1 MEVTRVR
8 SLAERLQKNMESVI
22 QGKSDVIAKVI
33 LTVLCEGHILLE
45 DLPGT
50 GKTTL
55 AKALAKSIDCRF
67 HRVQFTPD
75 LLPSD
80 LTGINFFDQK
90 TADFTFRPGPVFTNI
105 LLGDEINRA
114 TPRTQSSLLECME
127 ERQVSV
133 DGVTYPLEKPF
144 FVVATQNPV
153 EIQGTFPLP
162 EAQLDRFFMRL
173 SMGYPAPEFEKAML
187 SARLGSDPAEGLSA
201 VVSREELI
209 EAQQA
214 IRTVRVGDAVQDYL
228 IALVTGTRTHPTIRM
243 GVSPRGTLAL
253 QRAAQAHAAVEGRDF
268 VLPDDVKAVCV
279 DVLAH
284 RILCKGRSLTQ
295 GAEPSAAALRQIL
308 AETRV
313 PIEAEAR

>member
-1 MEVTRVR
+1 MEILQIRP
-8 SLAERLQKNMESVI
+8 LAERLQRNMESVI

-55 AKALAKSIDCRF
+55 AMALAKSIDCRF

-90 TADFTFRPGPVFTNI
+90 TSDFTFRPGPVFTNI

-133 DGVTYPLEKPF
+133 DGVTYSLEKPF
-144 FVVATQNPV
+144 FVIATQNPV

-187 SARLGSDPAEGLSA
+187 SARLEGDPAGALNA
-201 VVSREELI
+201 VVRREELV
-209 EAQQA
+209 EAQRA
-214 IRTVRVGDAVQDYL
+214 VRTVRVGGAVRDYL
-228 IALVTGTRTHPTIRM
+228 IELVTATRSHPAIRM

-253 QRAAQAHAAVEGRDF
+253 QRAAQAHAAVAGRDF
-268 VLPDDVKAVCV
+268 VLPDDVKAVCA

-295 GAEPSAAALRQIL
+295 GAEPATAVLSQIL

-313 PIEAEAR
+313 PIESAE

>member
-1 MEVTRVR
+1 MEILQIRP
-8 SLAERLQKNMESVI
+8 LAERLQRNMESVI

-90 TADFTFRPGPVFTNI
+90 TSDFTFRPGPVFTNI

-133 DGVTYPLEKPF
+133 DGVTYSLEKPF
-144 FVVATQNPV
+144 FVIATQNPV

-187 SARLGSDPAEGLSA
+187 SARLEGDPAGALNA
-201 VVSREELI
+201 VVRREELV
-209 EAQQA
+209 EAQRA
-214 IRTVRVGDAVQDYL
+214 VRTVRVGGAVRDYL
-228 IALVTGTRTHPTIRM
+228 IELVTATRSHPAIRM

-253 QRAAQAHAAVEGRDF
+253 QRAAQAHAAVAGRDF
-268 VLPDDVKAVCV
+268 VLPDDVKAVCA

-295 GAEPSAAALRQIL
+295 GAEPATAVLSQIL

-313 PIEAEAR
+313 PIESAE

>member
-1 MEVTRVR
+1 MEILQIRP
-8 SLAERLQKNMESVI
+8 LAERLQRNMESVI

-90 TADFTFRPGPVFTNI
+90 TSDFTFRPGPVFTNI

-133 DGVTYPLEKPF
+133 DGVTYSLEKPF
-144 FVVATQNPV
+144 FVIATQNPV

-162 EAQLDRFFMRL
+162 EAQSDRFFMRL

-187 SARLGSDPAEGLSA
+187 SARLEGDPAGALNA
-201 VVSREELI
+201 VVRREELV
-209 EAQQA
+209 EAQRA
-214 IRTVRVGDAVQDYL
+214 VRTVRVGGAVRDYL
-228 IALVTGTRTHPTIRM
+228 IELVTATRSHPAIRM

-253 QRAAQAHAAVEGRDF
+253 QRAAQAHAAVAGRDF
-268 VLPDDVKAVCV
+268 VLPDDVKAVCA

-295 GAEPSAAALRQIL
+295 GAEPATAVLSQIL

-313 PIEAEAR
+313 PIESAE

>member
-1 MEVTRVR
+1 MEISEIRP
-8 SLAERLQKNMESVI
+8 LAQRLQKNMEAVI

-90 TADFTFRPGPVFTNI
+90 AGDFTFRPGPVFTNI

-173 SMGYPAPEFEKAML
+173 SMGYPDAEFEKAML
-187 SARLGSDPAEGLSA
+187 SARLGSDPADRLNA
-201 VVSREELI
+201 VVSREELLA
-209 EAQQA
+209 AQQA
-214 IRTVRVGDAVQDYL
+214 VRTVRVGDAVQDYL
-228 IALVTGTRTHPTIRM
+228 IALVTATRSHPAIRM
-243 GVSPRGTLAL
+243 GVSPRGTIAL
-253 QRAAQAHAAVEGRDF
+253 QRASQAHAAADGRDF

-284 RILCKGRSLTQ
+284 RMLCKGRSLTQ
-295 GAEPSAAALRQIL
+295 GTEPCAVVLRQIL

-313 PIEAEAR
+313 PIESAV

>member
-1 MEVTRVR
+1 MEILQIRP
-8 SLAERLQKNMESVI
+8 LAERLQRNMESVI

-90 TADFTFRPGPVFTNI
+90 TSDFTFRPGPVFTNI

-133 DGVTYPLEKPF
+133 DGVTYSLENPF
-144 FVVATQNPV
+144 FVIATQNPV

-187 SARLGSDPAEGLSA
+187 SARLEGDPAGALNA
-201 VVSREELI
+201 VVRREELV

-214 IRTVRVGDAVQDYL
+214 VRTVRVGGAVRDYL
-228 IALVTGTRTHPTIRM
+228 IELVTATRSHPAIRM

-253 QRAAQAHAAVEGRDF
+253 QRAAQAHAAVAGRDF
-268 VLPDDVKAVCV
+268 VLPDDVKAVCA

-295 GAEPSAAALRQIL
+295 GAEPATAVLSQIL

-313 PIEAEAR
+313 PIESAE

>member
-1 MEVTRVR
+1 M
-8 SLAERLQKNMESVI
+8 NMDTEMIRTLTEKLEDNIRKVI
-22 QGKSDVIAKVI
+22 KGKDELIRKVI
-33 LTVLCEGHILLE
+33 LCVLCDGHILLE

-55 AKALAKSIDCRF
+55 AKALSKSIDCSFR
-67 HRVQFTPD
+67 RMQFTPD

-80 LTGINFFDQK
+80 LTGINFFDRK
-90 TADFTFRPGPVFTNI
+90 ENEFVFKPGPVFTNI

-127 ERQVSV
+127 EHQVTV
-133 DGVTYPLEKPF
+133 DGVTHPLAQPF
-144 FVVATQNPV
+144 FVIATQNPV

-173 SMGYPAPEFEKAML
+173 SMGYPDKDYEMALLQGKQQ
-187 SARLGSDPAEGLSA
+187 SDPLHTLPS
-201 VVSREELI
+201 VITREELI
-209 EAQQA
+209 AAQE
-214 IRTVRVGDAVQDYL
+214 TVRQVTVSDAVRGYMVD
-228 IALVTGTRTHPTIRM
+228 LVRATRSDNNIRM

-253 QRAAQAHAAVEGRDF
+253 MRAAQAHAAMDGRDF

-284 RILCKGRSLTQ
+284 RILCRGRSLTQ
-295 GAEPSAAALRQIL
+295 SGTLAAEVLGIILRD
-308 AETRV
+308 TRV
-313 PIEAEAR
+313 PIE

>member
-1 MEVTRVR
+1 MEILQIRP
-8 SLAERLQKNMESVI
+8 LAERLQRNMESVI

-90 TADFTFRPGPVFTNI
+90 TSDFTFRPGPVFTNI

-133 DGVTYPLEKPF
+133 DGVTYSLEKPF
-144 FVVATQNPV
+144 FVIATQNPV

-187 SARLGSDPAEGLSA
+187 SARLEGDPAGALNA
-201 VVSREELI
+201 VVRREELV
-209 EAQQA
+209 EAQRA
-214 IRTVRVGDAVQDYL
+214 VRTVRVGGAVRDYL
-228 IALVTGTRTHPTIRM
+228 IELVTATRSHPAIRM

-253 QRAAQAHAAVEGRDF
+253 QRAAQAHAAVAGRDF
-268 VLPDDVKAVCV
+268 VLPDDVKAVCA
-279 DVLAH
+279 DMLAH

-295 GAEPSAAALRQIL
+295 GAEPATAVLSQIL

-313 PIEAEAR
+313 PIESAE